1 MNRNTKIAISI
12 VAGLVFLCICI
23 GGIMAYVAM
32 NKAGQVIGEAVEGVV
47 AEDPAEVAQ
56 IAQGI
61 VDYKLPP
68 GYREQFGMS
77 FFGFDMVAFGP
88 AESTDQM
95 IMLMQFPESAGLD
108 QAEMEQQMKQSLQQ
122 QKGQQ
127 DIPMQVVD
135 QTQKTIRD
143 QPVTLTVSEGTNS
156 DGTVMR
162 QMSGVFQGKNGVVL
176 LMVVSDKQ
184 NWDQGAFDAFIASLR

>member
-1 MNRNTKIAISI
+1 MSRNTTIALGII
-12 VAGLVFLCICI
+12 AGLVFLCICVGVI
-23 GGIMAYVAM
+23 AYVAL
-32 NKAGQVIGEAVEGVV
+32 NRAGQVVGEAVEG
-47 AEDPAEVAQ
+47 AIADDPAKVAQ

-61 VDYKLPP
+61 VEYKLPP

-122 QKGQQ
+122 QRGRQ
-127 DIPMQVVD
+127 DIPMQEVD
-135 QTQKTIRD
+135 QVQRTIRD
-143 QPVTLTVSEGTNS
+143 QAVTLTISEGTNS
-156 DGTVMR
+156 EGTVMR
-162 QMSGVFQGKNGVVL
+162 QMSGVFQGEKGVVL
-176 LMVVSDKQ
+176 LMMMGQKQ
-184 NWDQGAFDAFIASLR
+184 TWDQQAIDAFIASLR

>member
-1 MNRNTKIAISI
+1 MSRNTKIAIGI
-12 VAGLVFLCICI
+12 IAGLVFLCICI
-23 GGIMAYVAM
+23 GGIIAYFAL
-32 NKAGQVIGEAVEGVV
+32 NRAGQVIGEAVEGAI
-47 AEDPAEVAQ
+47 AEEPAEVAQ

-61 VDYKLPP
+61 VEYKLPP

-95 IMLMQFPESAGLD
+95 IMLMEFPESAGLN

-122 QKGQQ
+122 QKGLQN
-127 DIPMQVVD
+127 IPMQEVD
-135 QTQKTIRD
+135 QVQRTIRD
-143 QPVTLTVSEGTNS
+143 QTVTLTVSEGTDS

-162 QMSGVFQGKNGVVL
+162 QMSGVFQGKNGLVL
-176 LMVVSDKQ
+176 LMIVSEKQ
-184 NWDQGAFDAFIASLR
+184 NWDQRAIDAFIASLH